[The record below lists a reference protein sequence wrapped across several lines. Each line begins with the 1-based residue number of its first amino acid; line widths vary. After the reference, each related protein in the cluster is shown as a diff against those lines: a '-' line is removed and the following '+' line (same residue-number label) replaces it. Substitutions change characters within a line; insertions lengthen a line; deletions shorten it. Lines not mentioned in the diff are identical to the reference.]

1 MAQELG
7 QTNDPKELVPGDSRS
22 VSNTM
27 WSLRDYGDA
36 LHAAGTGLRTIDTTD
51 GWSGAAGDNFRQ
63 VFHGQPDKW
72 LEAGDCFHSAANALD
87 SYVSTL
93 TWAQGKASDAIT
105 QWNQGQAATAQAQAA
120 HEQAVRQAA
129 QNAAATGTTAPD
141 IPFHDPGEQQRAAA
155 RKTLNDARAKLRAA
169 GDTANRTVGEAR
181 DKAPKKP
188 GFWAKVGHAFED
200 VGTTLE
206 NAGAD
211 LVNGLASVG
220 NAMVQHPGDMAG
232 LLGGALLTTVS
243 AAGDVAGTVLA
254 ATGVGTVPG
263 VALDAISTV
272 GVVGGVTM
280 MAASAGDLG
289 SHAAGDDSVQ
299 PIQRG
304 GSGDDVPEPTEPSED
319 AQGIAQHSLARR
331 GQPDGGDH
339 FVYGVEPTQQATAQ
353 YVDRVLY
360 EEIPTEQ
367 KPLTGGRIAYWD
379 DQRQAIVIEDP
390 NGPGSVFTPSE
401 GKAYFD
407 DLPEAGQ

>member
-169 GDTANRTVGEAR
+169 GRHRQPDSGRGQ
-181 DKAPKKP
+181 
-188 GFWAKVGHAFED
+188 GQ
-200 VGTTLE
+200 
-206 NAGAD
+206 GAEE
-211 LVNGLASVG
+211 
-220 NAMVQHPGDMAG
+220 AG
-232 LLGGALLTTVS
+232 LLGEGGPRVRGRRNHS
-243 AAGDVAGTVLA
+243 GERGRR
-254 ATGVGTVPG
+254 PG
-263 VALDAISTV
+263 
-272 GVVGGVTM
+272 
-280 MAASAGDLG
+280 
-289 SHAAGDDSVQ
+289 
-299 PIQRG
+299 QRARLRRQRDG
-304 GSGDDVPEPTEPSED
+304 PAPP
-319 AQGIAQHSLARR
+319 GIWPGCS
-331 GQPDGGDH
+331 
-339 FVYGVEPTQQATAQ
+339 VEPC
-353 YVDRVLY
+353 
-360 EEIPTEQ
+360 
-367 KPLTGGRIAYWD
+367 
-379 DQRQAIVIEDP
+379 
-390 NGPGSVFTPSE
+390 
-401 GKAYFD
+401 
-407 DLPEAGQ
+407 